1 MFSKKM
7 ADKSTD
13 PLANPDFKRPGLFEN
28 LGEALFGFKRPLLC
42 AQVEVSSA
50 CMGKCDYCP
59 HSSQAAS
66 WRTRHMNAEIFAA
79 LWPLFKLC
87 QRVHLQ
93 GWGEPL
99 LHPRFFEF
107 AHLAKKAG
115 CHVSSTS
122 SGLLMNELIAEKILS
137 GDLDLMAFS
146 LAGTDKASNAG
157 RVNVDFAKV
166 CQNIKFLNA
175 QRQKEGKKIELHLAY
190 ILLAEQLAAV
200 RKLPELMLELGVDSA
215 VISTLDYLA
224 KDEDRERAFYPEEE
238 DKIAKAR
245 EILEEISVR
254 ASKNGQKIHYALPN
268 NKFTCH
274 ENGCRENVRKSL
286 YIDAEGDVSPCVYLN
301 VPSSENKEKKRVFG
315 NVRQEKIL
323 DIWKKGEF
331 KKFRSALIEG
341 QPDPVCKNCPKRL
354 EVLEESSEERFR
366 D

>member
-1 MFSKKM
+1 MFFKNK
-7 ADKSTD
+7 ANKSND

-59 HSSQAAS
+59 HTTQAET
-66 WRTRHMNAEIFAA
+66 WRTRHMSPEIFAG

-115 CHVSSTS
+115 CHVSTTS
-122 SGLLMNELIAEKILS
+122 SGLLMNELIAEKIMA
-137 GDLDLMAFS
+137 GDLDLVAFS
-146 LAGTDKASNAG
+146 LAGTDAKSNAA
-157 RVNVDFAKV
+157 RVKADFAQV
-166 CQNIKFLNA
+166 CKNVKFLNG
-175 QRQKEGKKIELHLAY
+175 QRKKEAKKLELHLAY
-190 ILLAEQLAAV
+190 ILLAEQLEAV
-200 RKLPELMLELGVDSA
+200 RKLPELMADLGVDAA

-224 KDEDRERAFYPEEE
+224 KGEDRGRAFYPEEE
-238 DKIAKAR
+238 KKIAQAR
-245 EILEEISVR
+245 EILNEVSAR
-254 ASKNGQKIHYALPN
+254 AAANGQQVHFALPG
-268 NKFTCH
+268 NKYTRH
-274 ENGCRENVRKSL
+274 ENGCRENVRKTL
-286 YIDAEGDVSPCVYLN
+286 YIDAEGAVSPCVYLN
-301 VPSSENKEKKRVFG
+301 VPNSESNEKKRVFG

-323 DIWKKGEF
+323 NIWKKEEF
-331 KKFRSALIEG
+331 KKFRSALINGE
-341 QPDPVCKNCPKRL
+341 PDPVCLNCPKRL
-354 EVLEESSEERFR
+354 EVLEEKRAIGQE